1 MKEFDRRMY
10 NKVETWLESH
20 RVISHILIGLEG
32 LCIGMMFAA
41 AI

>member
-1 MKEFDRRMY
+1 MKEFDERIY

-20 RVISHILIGLEG
+20 RVIAHILIGLEG
-32 LCIGMMFAA
+32 LLIGMMFAA